1 MIIYLYEKN
10 TEGFCIIQ
18 FDDNVLSRPVTNL
31 IRIDQIK
38 RRQVRTF
45 YIDKFSDVSK
55 YEDYFTSI

>member
-10 TEGFCIIQ
+10 TEGFFVQ

-45 YIDKFSDVSK
+45 YINKFSDISK
-55 YEDYFTSI
+55 YEDSFTSI